1 MNEDS
6 SEIRDNGKQCQRS
19 EEIKLPNSGTIERR
33 EKIENIPGF
42 EPKIIAFSCYYCAY
56 GAADLAGSMRL
67 NYSPNIRV
75 ILIPC
80 TGKMDVL
87 YILKAFEEGA
97 DGVYV
102 AGCLE
107 GNCHFVDGNIKA
119 KRRVNYIKDLLD
131 EIGLGKERLEMYNM
145 STSMG
150 DKFAQVADEMT
161 DRIKKLG
168 PSPLRKKGKKIKIS
182 DEKIKNNNNKRV
194 EEIK

>member
-1 MNEDS
+1 
-6 SEIRDNGKQCQRS
+6 
-19 EEIKLPNSGTIERR
+19 
-33 EKIENIPGF
+33 
-42 EPKIIAFSCYYCAY
+42 
-56 GAADLAGSMRL
+56 
-67 NYSPNIRV
+67 
-75 ILIPC
+75 
-80 TGKMDVL
+80 MDVL

-161 DRIKKLG
+161 ERIKKLG
-168 PSPLRKKGKKIKIS
+168 PTPLRKK
-182 DEKIKNNNNKRV
+182 DKNFR
-194 EEIK
+194 